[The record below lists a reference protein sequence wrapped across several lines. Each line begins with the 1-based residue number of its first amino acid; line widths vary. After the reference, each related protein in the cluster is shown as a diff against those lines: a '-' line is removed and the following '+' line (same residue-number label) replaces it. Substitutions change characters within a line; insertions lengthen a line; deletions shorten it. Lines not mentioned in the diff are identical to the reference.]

1 MPQDVFREHIQNAS
15 VTNPGKLRTYL
26 IFIFSK
32 SFKKS
37 AQKCLVNFF
46 WCKSLL
52 ECLMKILAVSFLLSL
67 RLLSGENCSGSP
79 VAL

>member
-1 MPQDVFREHIQNAS
+1 MPQDVFGEHIQNAT
-15 VTNPGKLRTYL
+15 VTDPGKTYFENKYSFQLANQSRKLRNARL
-26 IFIFSK
+26 IFF
-32 SFKKS
+32 
-37 AQKCLVNFF
+37 V
-46 WCKSLL
+46 SLL